1 MTAERGTSVDEE
13 SYRELLDEYGQRKG
27 EIERRLEEFERVGQR
42 PFKVLFSEMCFCLLT
57 PQSRARACDAAVREL
72 QKKGML
78 YKGSW
83 EEIADRMSGVRFHEN
98 KARYI
103 VEARELFTSDWGF
116 DLDGIVRKGT
126 KAKTLR
132 EWFVKNVKG
141 LGYKEASHFLRNV
154 GVGFDLAILDR
165 HILGNLLRYGV
176 IDSVPQ
182 NMTRKQYLD
191 IEKKMR
197 KFAKKVDIE
206 MGALDLLF
214 WSMETGEVFK

>member
-1 MTAERGTSVDEE
+1 MVEE
-13 SYRELLDEYGQRKG
+13 KYRDLLDAYEERKT
-27 EIERRLEEFERVGQR
+27 EIESRLEEFERVGR
-42 PFKVLFSEMCFCLLT
+42 RSFKILFSELCFCLLT
-57 PQSRARACDAAVREL
+57 PQSKARVCDAAIKEL
-72 QKKGML
+72 QKRGML
-78 YKGSW
+78 YKGNQD
-83 EEIADRMSGVRFHEN
+83 EIGARLSGVRFHEN

-103 VEARELFTSDWGF
+103 VEARNTFTSEWGF
-116 DLDGIVRKGT
+116 DLEGIIQQGT

-165 HILGNLLRYGV
+165 HILGNLYRYRV
-176 IDSVPQ
+176 IKEVPKS
-182 NMTRKQYLD
+182 MPRKQYLD

-197 KFAKKVDIE
+197 KFSKELGIE

-214 WSMETGEVFK
+214 WSKETGEVFK